1 MQKPIVGKDTE
12 ILVLGADCR
21 SSAPNIFRHS
31 IIDLWPF

>member
-21 SSAPNIFRHS
+21 SSAPNIL
-31 IIDLWPF
+31 IDLWPF